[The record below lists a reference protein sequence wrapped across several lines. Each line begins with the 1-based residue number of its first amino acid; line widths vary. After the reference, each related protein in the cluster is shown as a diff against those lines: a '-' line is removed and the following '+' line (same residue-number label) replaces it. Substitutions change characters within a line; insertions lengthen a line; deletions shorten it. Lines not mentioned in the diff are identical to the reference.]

1 MTNPSPFQLLIF
13 DYGLKRTGV
22 AVGQSITGQAS
33 ALDPLPMTNGQPNWE
48 QVETLLERWRPDGV
62 LVGLP
67 LNMDGS
73 SSDMAKRADKFRKR
87 LHGRFGLP
95 ALAWDERLTSEAL
108 KQLAR
113 ERGIRDFGRH
123 SVDGE
128 AAALVFASWFEAL
141 PADRPWHT
149 HTQSLPGQQS

>member
-1 MTNPSPFQLLIF
+1 MTGQTPFQLLIF

-33 ALDPLPMTNGQPNWE
+33 PIAPLAMTNGQPDWD
-48 QVETLLERWRPDGV
+48 QVARLLERWRPDGV

-73 SSDMAKRADKFRKR
+73 ASDMALRADKFRKR

-95 ALAWDERLTSEAL
+95 ALAWDERLTSHAL
-108 KQLAR
+108 KQVAR

-128 AAALVFASWFEAL
+128 AAALVFASWYDAL
-141 PADRPWHT
+141 PTDLPWQQHGHT
-149 HTQSLPGQQS
+149 L